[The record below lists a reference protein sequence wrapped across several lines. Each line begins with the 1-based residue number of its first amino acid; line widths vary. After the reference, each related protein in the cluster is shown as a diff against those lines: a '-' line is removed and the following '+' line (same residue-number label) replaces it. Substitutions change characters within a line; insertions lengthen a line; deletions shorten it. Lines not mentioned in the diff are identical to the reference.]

1 MGGFKDESVSSFQGA
16 DTLARIFHTAKPER
30 RFATGFGDP
39 KVSGRQL
46 VGALVC
52 RRFMRNMKYPG
63 WSAETKALGLETP
76 LYARQGCRPLRISPR
91 ARAVPVNQ

>member
-1 MGGFKDESVSSFQGA
+1 
-16 DTLARIFHTAKPER
+16 
-30 RFATGFGDP
+30 
-39 KVSGRQL
+39 
-46 VGALVC
+46 
-52 RRFMRNMKYPG
+52 MKYPG